1 MDSSVENPTGR
12 RLAGLSLTALGVV
25 FGDIATSPL
34 YAIRQCFHS
43 EYGIAAS
50 PANVLGVL
58 SLIFWALLLIVTVKY
73 LLFVLRADNDGEGGV
88 LALAALVK
96 PRDMVRGSASWVLVA
111 LGLFAGCL
119 LYGDGMITPAISVMS
134 AVEGVGHVAPA
145 CEPYVIH
152 ITLAILIGLFLIQRH
167 GTARVGALFGP
178 VILCWLLSLAGLG
191 VAQVVRHPLVL
202 AALLPWYGLDFLLE
216 NGLHG
221 LVVLGAVFLVV
232 TGAEAIYAD
241 MGHFGKRPIR
251 AAWFVAVFPCL
262 VLNYFGQGAHLL
274 ANPADTGHP
283 FYAIVPSWGLI
294 PMVVLAT
301 LATIIASQA
310 VITGAFSLTSQAI
323 QLGYLPR
330 LRVRHTSA
338 RNKGQIYVAPV
349 NWLLMICTIA
359 LVLGFRSSDNLAA
372 AYGVAVTATMLITT
386 VLFFRV
392 LRLHWKWPLAGAWL
406 LTGFFFIV
414 DLSFFAANMSKVF
427 HGAWFPLA
435 VALAFFTVML
445 TWKQGGEILEVKSQQ
460 LTSSVSDFLARVEEE
475 RPERIKGQAFFLTR
489 SHDIVPVAMLQNL
502 RHNRILHAEV
512 FLLTMRNEA
521 IPRVPNFEKIEVEKL
536 GQGISRIIAHFGFM
550 ERPDIATIFT
560 LCRDQG
566 LDVDLE
572 RASFFLGREKLTV
585 GERPVMSRW
594 RSNLFRFLSRNA
606 MDAAAFFNIPADKV
620 IEVGAR
626 LEL

>member
-1 MDSSVENPTGR
+1 MESSVENPTGG
-12 RLAGLSLTALGVV
+12 RLAALSLTALGVV

-34 YAIRQCFHS
+34 YALRQCFHS
-43 EYGIAAS
+43 EYGIEAS
-50 PANVLGVL
+50 PANVFGVL
-58 SLIFWALLLIVTVKY
+58 SLIFWALLLIVTIKY
-73 LLFVLRADNDGEGGV
+73 LLFILRADNDGEGGV

-96 PRDMVRGSASWVLVA
+96 PKDMVRGSASWVLVA

-134 AVEGVGHVAPA
+134 AVEGVGHIAPGLQ
-145 CEPYVIH
+145 PYVIH
-152 ITLAILIGLFLIQRH
+152 ITLTILIGLFLIQRH

-191 VAQVVRHPLVL
+191 VAEVARNPRVL
-202 AALLPWYGLDFLLE
+202 AALLPWHGIGFLVE
-216 NGLHG
+216 NRLHG
-221 LVVLGAVFLVV
+221 FVVLGAVFLVV

-251 AAWFVAVFPCL
+251 LAWFFVVFPCL

-274 ANPADTGHP
+274 NHPADNAHP
-283 FYAIVPSWGLI
+283 FYAIVPSWGMA

-301 LATIIASQA
+301 MATIIASQA

-338 RNKGQIYVAPV
+338 RYRGQIYVAPV
-349 NWLLMICTIA
+349 NWLLMLCTIG
-359 LVLGFRSSDNLAA
+359 LVLGFRSSGNLAA

-386 VLFFRV
+386 TLFYRI
-392 LRLHWKWPLAGAWL
+392 LRTHWQWPLAGAWL
-406 LTGFFFIV
+406 LTGLFFTV
-414 DLSFFAANMSKVF
+414 DLSFFAANMTKVF

-445 TWKQGGEILEVKSQQ
+445 TWKQGGEILAVRSQQ
-460 LTSSVSDFLARVEEE
+460 LTSTVKDFLARVEEE

-502 RHNRILHAEV
+502 RHNKILHAEV
-512 FLLTMRNEA
+512 FLLNIRTEE

-550 ERPDIATIFT
+550 ERPDINAIFT
-560 LCRDQG
+560 LCRGQG
-566 LDVDLE
+566 LDVDLD
-572 RASFFLGREKLTV
+572 RASFFMGREKLTV
-585 GERPVMSRW
+585 GAKPSMARW
-594 RSNLFRFLSRNA
+594 RSYLFRFLSRNA
-606 MDAAAFFNIPADKV
+606 MDAASFFDIPPDKV